1 MREFIFGLQRFA
13 EITNSTSNSLVS
25 GTSNGDFIYNYDG
38 DSSTLVGGAGKDSLY
53 NDYSWSVSISGGADD
68 DIIINSNSRYV
79 TMAGDGGND
88 SIIFTEDALENLIKY
103 SSGDGNDFITG
114 FNDTSTLQITGGT
127 YSKQT
132 DGFDVIVTVGDGRIT
147 LKGAATLSAVNIFG
161 TEKTSG
167 GLFTENADEYT
178 NNTDD
183 RLLEALGGDDNIIN
197 RANNV
202 TVDGGAGNDTIMN
215 GLCQYS
221 SINGGAGDD
230 SLVNGGL
237 YTTIIGGA
245 GEDTVLN
252 LLALQFDDGKI
263 KSLVSAGN
271 DFEIDA
277 GDDDDRIENF
287 GGAGT
292 ILGGA
297 GDDSIWNYGVFD
309 VDGDESIRAIGS
321 DVVINGGD
329 GNDYIRNENELSAV
343 TIHGGAGNESV
354 YSNSDY
360 AEINGDAG
368 HDFLVNDKGGN
379 VTLSGGEGNDN
390 LVNNGGDWV
399 TLSGGAGDD
408 WVALSLDSVSN
419 VNKHALILY
428 NSGDGNDTI
437 RYFNET
443 STLRIGNGKGTYSV
457 ERLGTDIILTVG
469 DGKISMVGAA
479 SEASLDIEGTEILS
493 LTNSSAAKVT
503 LDSSVDY
510 VSAAKRTK
518 AIQITG
524 NALANSI
531 VGSSGGDTLSGGAG
545 SDTLR
550 GGKGA
555 DVFVYSAGND
565 LIADYNEE
573 DKISISSGT
582 ADKVVTNGSDVIFTV
597 GSGKLTVKGGAGK
610 IISYSDKKG
619 EYYYPAPVSLN
630 AAGTAVTLLANYNGD
645 DFNVTDNAYVAGY
658 SDTLKTINASKVAN
672 DLKIIANK
680 LANKITGTSQDDYID
695 GAAGADTISGG
706 KGNDTLAG
714 GKGNDS
720 LKGGA
725 DADVFLYSDGD
736 GNDTIVDYEEEDTIK
751 ITSGTIEKISTTKA
765 GSVVFTFGSGK
776 ITLKDAG
783 DKVVAYED
791 STGKH
796 YYPVDINT
804 AGTAA
809 TLLAAYGK
817 DEFNFASYSEYADTL
832 KTLTAS
838 KVPHDLKIT
847 ANKLANKITGTSQDD
862 YIDGAAGA
870 DTINGGKGNDTLAGG
885 KGNDSLKGGA
895 DADVFLYSDG
905 DGNDTIVDYEEED
918 TIKITSGTIEKI
930 STTKAGS
937 VVFTFG
943 SGKITLKDAG
953 DKVVAYED
961 STGKH
966 YYPVDIN
973 TAGTAATLLAAYG
986 KDEFNFASYSE
997 YAGTLKN
1004 VTASKVPHDLKIT
1017 ANKLA
1022 NKITGTSQDD
1032 LIDGAAG
1039 ADTISGGKGAD
1050 TLSGGTGDDSLNGG
1064 AGNDSLWGGKG
1075 NDTLFGG
1082 DGADVFVYKKGDG
1095 EDTIMDYESG
1105 IDTVMILSGSVKSP
1119 STDNLGNVTFAV
1131 GDGQIIFPGGASKP
1145 YIELV
1150 DSSGKIL
1157 QSYIRKG

>member
-1 MREFIFGLQRFA
+1 MKEFIFGLQRFA

-25 GTSNGDFIYNYDG
+25 GTSNADFIHNYDG
-38 DSSTLVGGAGKDSLY
+38 DYSTLVGGAGKDSLY

-79 TMAGDGGND
+79 TLAGDKGND

-103 SSGDGNDFITG
+103 SSGDGNDLIGG
-114 FNDTSTLQITGGT
+114 FNDTSTLQIGNGSGT

-132 DGFDVIVTVGDGRIT
+132 DGFDIIVTVGEGRIT
-147 LKGAATLSAVNIFG
+147 LKGAASLSAVNIFG

-167 GLFTENADEYT
+167 GLFTESADEYT
-178 NNTDD
+178 NNVDG

-202 TVDGGAGNDTIMN
+202 TVDGGAGDDSIVN
-215 GLCQYS
+215 GLCQYA
-221 SINGGAGDD
+221 SINGGAGNDN
-230 SLVNGGL
+230 LTNGGL
-237 YTTIIGGA
+237 YTTIVGGD
-245 GEDTVLN
+245 GDDTLLN

-271 DFEIDA
+271 DFEMDAGA
-277 GDDDDRIENF
+277 GDDKIENF

-292 ILGGA
+292 IYGGA

-309 VDGDESIRAIGS
+309 VDAEGDELTVAIGA

-354 YSNSDY
+354 YSNSNY
-360 AEINGDAG
+360 AEIYGDAG

-399 TLSGGAGDD
+399 TLDGGKGND
-408 WVALSLDSVSN
+408 WIALSLDSVSN
-419 VNKHALILY
+419 INKHALILY

-479 SEASLDIEGTEILS
+479 SEESLDIEGTEILS

-510 VSAAKRTK
+510 VSAVNRTK

-531 VGSSGGDTLSGGAG
+531 VGGSGGDTLSGGAG

-565 LIADYNEE
+565 LIADYTEE
-573 DKISISSGT
+573 DKISISAGA
-582 ADKVVTNGSDVIFTV
+582 ADKVVTNGDDVIFTV
-597 GSGKLTVKGGAGK
+597 GTGKLTVKGGAGK

-619 EYYYPAPVSLN
+619 EHYYPAPVSLN

-645 DFNVTDNAYVAGY
+645 DFNVTDNVYVAGY

-672 DLKIIANK
+672 DLKI
-680 LANKITGTSQDDYID
+680 
-695 GAAGADTISGG
+695 
-706 KGNDTLAG
+706 
-714 GKGNDS
+714 
-720 LKGGA
+720 
-725 DADVFLYSDGD
+725 
-736 GNDTIVDYEEEDTIK
+736 
-751 ITSGTIEKISTTKA
+751 
-765 GSVVFTFGSGK
+765 
-776 ITLKDAG
+776 
-783 DKVVAYED
+783 
-791 STGKH
+791 
-796 YYPVDINT
+796 
-804 AGTAA
+804 
-809 TLLAAYGK
+809 
-817 DEFNFASYSEYADTL
+817 
-832 KTLTAS
+832 
-838 KVPHDLKIT
+838 T

-862 YIDGAAGA
+862 YIYGGAGA
-870 DTINGGKGNDTLAGG
+870 DTINGGKGNDTLTGG
-885 KGNDSLKGGA
+885 KGNDSLKGGEGS
-895 DADVFLYSDG
+895 DVFVYSDG
-905 DGNDTIVDYEEED
+905 DGNDTIADYAEED
-918 TIKITSGTIEKI
+918 TIKISKGTIEKI
-930 STTKAGS
+930 STTSAGS
-937 VVFTFG
+937 VVFKVG
-943 SGKITLKDAG
+943 SGKITVKDAG

-961 STGKH
+961 SKGKH
-966 YYPVDIN
+966 YYPIDIN

-997 YAGTLKN
+997 YAGTLKT
-1004 VTASKVPHDLKIT
+1004 VTASKVPNDLKIT

-1022 NKITGTSQDD
+1022 NKITGTTQNDY
-1032 LIDGAAG
+1032 ID
-1039 ADTISGGKGAD
+1039 
-1050 TLSGGTGDDSLNGG
+1050 GG

-1075 NDTLFGG
+1075 NDTLYGG
-1082 DGADVFVYKKGDG
+1082 GGADVFVYKKGDG
-1095 EDTIMDYESG
+1095 EDTIVDYSPG
-1105 IDTVMILSGSVKSP
+1105 VDTVMILSGKVNSH
-1119 STDNLGNVTFAV
+1119 TADNLGNVTFQV
-1131 GDGQIIFPGGASKP
+1131 GEGQIIFPNGASKS
-1145 YIELV
+1145 YIEVV
-1150 DSSGKIL
+1150 DSTGKRL